1 MTAPTTPGWYEDP
14 EDPDQLRYFD
24 GILWSSH
31 TTPRVT
37 PSAPTRPEPTSSVPT
52 GWGPAPGNQQPPGVG
67 RDEPM
72 RAGPG
77 QQSPWSP
84 PQAYGGQVGWGR
96 PRRDTLPD
104 GDVLAEWWR
113 RLLGRIVDIVIIGT
127 ISAVVALVFFGP
139 TITDALDPYI
149 QQVTQAAT
157 TDSTVDLSAA
167 ADSLTAA
174 LLPISLVNL
183 VVTVVYDTLFLVW
196 RGATPGKMVLG
207 TVVRPV
213 EGPGP
218 VGWARAVR
226 RQLLYVVGDLV
237 GLVPVVGVLGSMLSI
252 LDPAWLLW
260 DSKRQALHDKVAG
273 TVVVLRRR

>member
-1 MTAPTTPGWYEDP
+1 
-14 EDPDQLRYFD
+14 
-24 GILWSSH
+24 
-31 TTPRVT
+31 
-37 PSAPTRPEPTSSVPT
+37 
-52 GWGPAPGNQQPPGVG
+52 
-67 RDEPM
+67 
-72 RAGPG
+72 
-77 QQSPWSP
+77 
-84 PQAYGGQVGWGR
+84 
-96 PRRDTLPD
+96 
-104 GDVLAEWWR
+104 VLAEWWR